1 MANTVQLNYQE
12 MNAIISAMAN
22 QQAII
27 MSALNSTRNM
37 MESIH
42 GNTWIGQAAD
52 KFYDEMS
59 SFVLPNLDKV
69 GQGLGQA
76 QDAATKVVAIYSQ
89 ADEET
94 KGFFH
99 GIV

>member
-12 MNAIISAMAN
+12 MNAIMSAMAN

-27 MSALNSTRNM
+27 ASSLNNTRNM

-42 GNTWIGQAAD
+42 NNTWIGQAAD
-52 KFYDEMS
+52 KFYDEMTG
-59 SFVLPNLDKV
+59 FVLPNLDKIA
-69 GQGLGQA
+69 QGLGQA
-76 QDAATKVVAIYSQ
+76 QDVAKQVIAIYSQ

-94 KGFFH
+94 KGFFR